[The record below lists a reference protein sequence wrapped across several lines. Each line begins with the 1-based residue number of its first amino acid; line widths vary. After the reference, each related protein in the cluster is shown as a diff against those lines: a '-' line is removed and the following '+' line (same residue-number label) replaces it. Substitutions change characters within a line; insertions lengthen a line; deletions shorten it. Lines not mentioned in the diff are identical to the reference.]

1 MQWLPAILILPYL
14 FLLIRIFTGLR
25 KICQFKVSEDPKTFL
40 SVVVACR
47 NEEKNIHF
55 LLNDLEGQNYPT
67 ELFEVI
73 IVDDHSSDRTADIVS
88 SFNGLNNIRVIIN
101 NGKGKKQALRSG
113 IIAARGDLIL
123 TTDADCRLKRNWVR
137 TISGF
142 YEKSGTDMI
151 IAPVM
156 TVPGNGFFS
165 RFQELEF
172 LSLQGIT
179 AGAAMMKEPVM
190 CNGANLAFKKES
202 YLSHSDNL
210 HDEINSGDDVFLLHS
225 LKEDSQ
231 TTILWIESPDAL
243 ISTTPVSTLES
254 FFKQRSRWISKSNHF
269 KDWNTIVL
277 GAVTFLAVV
286 VQAVILFTAII
297 NPSFIPVFIAIFILK
312 SIPDYLILK
321 NTSKRYAREY
331 LMRWFLPSQLIYP
344 FYVILVVFYSLIF
357 RSGRL
362 RIADF

>member
-1 MQWLPAILILPYL
+1 MQWLPAILILPYI
-14 FLLIRIFTGLR
+14 FLLIRIYTGLR
-25 KICQFKVSEDPKTFL
+25 KISQFKVTEDPATFL
-40 SVVVACR
+40 SVVVACL

-55 LLNDLEGQNYPT
+55 LLNDLERQNYPK

-73 IVDDHSSDRTADIVS
+73 IVDDHSTDRTADIVS
-88 SFNGLNNIRVIIN
+88 SFSQLNNIRVITN
-101 NGKGKKQALRSG
+101 HGNGKKQAIRSG
-113 IIAARGDLIL
+113 VNEARGDLIL
-123 TTDADCRLKRNWVR
+123 ATDADCRLKRDWIR
-137 TISGF
+137 TIAGF

-156 TVPGNGFFS
+156 TAPGKGFFS

-179 AGAAMMKEPVM
+179 AGAAMMKESVM
-190 CNGANLAFKKES
+190 CNGANLAFKKRS

-225 LKEDSQ
+225 LKEDRQ
-231 TTILWIESPDAL
+231 TSIIWIESSDA
-243 ISTTPVSTLES
+243 IVSTTSVSTLVS
-254 FFKQRSRWISKSNHF
+254 FFKQRSRWISKSNYY
-269 KDWNTIVL
+269 KDPNTIVL
-277 GAVTFLAVV
+277 GVVTFLAVV
-286 VQAVILFTAII
+286 VQAGILLVSLI
-297 NPSFIPVFIAIFILK
+297 NPSFLPVLLTILILK

-321 NTSKRYAREY
+321 NTSKRYAREN

-357 RSGRL
+357 RSRRF
-362 RIADF
+362 RISDF